1 MLQLTGMRNRRQ
13 DRIMKI
19 LILVKS
25 DFMKLNHTPF
35 YWIHVI
41 VPLITMMMFLG
52 YYSYSKL
59 NSISKVNGFF
69 ETISLGFPLLI
80 GIICSLVMEQE
91 MKAGKFREMISTEN
105 SRWICLL
112 SKIIVVITSGAL
124 AFTLTTGGFYIGF
137 QYILKQNILPL
148 SFYIN
153 IALIIFAAQIF
164 LYIFHLW
171 LSIRFGSGAS
181 IGMGIFESL
190 ISALFITGLGDGIWQ
205 YVPCSFAVR
214 FCDNFFIKE
223 LGTADVFNK
232 LSGSGYWFESCKSGV
247 INCIV
252 ITVISI
258 VIFKIWFEHFE
269 FRNCD

>member
-1 MLQLTGMRNRRQ
+1 
-13 DRIMKI
+13 MKI

-25 DFMKLNHTPF
+25 DFMKLRHTPF
-35 YWIHVI
+35 YWIHIIIPVI
-41 VPLITMMMFLG
+41 AIAIVLG

-59 NSISKVNGFF
+59 NSILKVNGFF
-69 ETISLGFPLLI
+69 ETISLAFPLLI

-91 MKAGKFREMISTEN
+91 MKAGKFKEMISTEN
-105 SRWICLL
+105 SRWKCLL
-112 SKIIVVITSGAL
+112 SKILVVTISGTLAL
-124 AFTLTTGGFYIGF
+124 ILASGGFYIGF

-148 SFYIN
+148 NFYIN
-153 IALIIFAAQIF
+153 ITLIIFAAQIF

-190 ISALFITGLGDGIWQ
+190 ISALFITGLGDKIWQ
-205 YVPCSFAVR
+205 YVPCSFAIR

-223 LGTADVFNK
+223 SGSADVFNK
-232 LSGSGYWFESCKSGV
+232 LSGSGYWLESCKTGI

-258 VIFKIWFEHFE
+258 VLLKIWFDYFE

>member
-1 MLQLTGMRNRRQ
+1 
-13 DRIMKI
+13 MKI

-35 YWIHVI
+35 YWIHII
-41 VPLITMMMFLG
+41 VPLITVLIFLG

-59 NSISKVNGFF
+59 NPISKVNGFF
-69 ETISLGFPLLI
+69 EAISLGFPLLI
-80 GIICSLVMEQE
+80 GIITSLIMEQE
-91 MKAGKFREMISTEN
+91 IKAGKLKELISTEN
-105 SRWICLL
+105 SRWICLF
-112 SKIIVVITSGAL
+112 SKIVVVIISGAL
-124 AFTLTTGGFYIGF
+124 AFALAAGGFYMGF
-137 QYILKQNILPL
+137 QYILKQNVLPPN
-148 SFYIN
+148 FYIK
-153 IALIIFAAQIF
+153 IVLIIFLSQIF

-181 IGMGIFESL
+181 IGIGIFESL
-190 ISALFITGLGDGIWQ
+190 IAGLFITGLGDGIWQ

-223 LGTADVFNK
+223 SGSADVFNK
-232 LSGSGYWFESCKSGV
+232 LSGSGYWLESCKSGV

-252 ITVISI
+252 ITVLSI
-258 VIFKIWFEHFE
+258 VILKIWFEHFE